1 MQVLEGTSFAT
12 DGTRA
17 VTEAL
22 AGWPEQARPDVLFAF
37 ASTAQDTDLVARELE
52 RRFPGVPLLGCSTS
66 GEQLGG
72 KHANGS
78 LVISG
83 LCETGITWACTR
95 LDHISTLDEA
105 AVREASDVLFGA
117 LSLERELFDPTECF
131 CAMVID
137 GLSGREEV
145 VSALVAE
152 AIEGIALAGGSA
164 GDDLAFRAT
173 RVMSRGSA
181 HSDAAVLLMG
191 RGKGRFSIMKH
202 QHFTRTPQRLVI
214 TRVDTPARRVYEI
227 NGLPAIEAYA
237 RALGLTPAQ
246 VDDQVTFLNPVTFSC
261 EGELYVRSIQR
272 VMDDGSIVF
281 YCGVEEGMVLQLGGH
296 HDMIETLEA
305 DMSQLAR
312 RGRPAF
318 LLSYNCILRALEAK
332 AQGLTDRVFAL
343 LGQGGCAT
351 IGFDTYG
358 EQLDGLHINQTLV
371 TLALHD
377 NQEAA

>member
-1 MQVLEGTSFAT
+1 MRVLQGTSFAT
-12 DGTRA
+12 DGA
-17 VTEAL
+17 VAVAEAL
-22 AGWPEQARPDVLFAF
+22 ASWPERDRPEVLFAF
-37 ASTAQDTDLVARELE
+37 ASTAQDTAEVARELE

-72 KHANGS
+72 EHSNGS
-78 LVISG
+78 LVVSG
-83 LCETGITWACTR
+83 LCDTGIAWASVR
-95 LDHISTLDEA
+95 LDRLSTLDEA
-105 AVREASDVLFGA
+105 AVRAASDVLFDQLG
-117 LSLERELFDPTECF
+117 LERELFDPTECF
-131 CAMVID
+131 CAMVLD

-145 VSALVAE
+145 VSAMVAE

-173 RVMSRGSA
+173 RVMSQGSA
-181 HSDAAVLLMG
+181 SSDAGVLLMG
-191 RGKGRFSIMKH
+191 RGKGRFSVMKH
-202 QHFTRTPQRLVI
+202 QHFTRTAQRLVI

-227 NGLPAIEAYA
+227 NGVPAIEGYA

-261 EGELYVRSIQR
+261 EGELYVRSIQK
-272 VMDDGSIVF
+272 VMPDGSIVF

-296 HDMIETLEA
+296 HDMVETLQA
-305 DMSQLAR
+305 DMAQLVAQ
-312 RGRPAF
+312 RGRVAF

-332 AQGLTDRVFAL
+332 AQGLTERVFAL
-343 LGQGGCAT
+343 LKQGGCAT

-371 TLALHD
+371 ALALHD
-377 NQEAA
+377 QEAA